1 MENDAIFRV
10 QQGDR
15 DAFASIVEAHKE
27 AVYRWCY
34 CLTREPEEAQDLAQE
49 TFIQAF
55 NKIHQYQPIGS
66 FRAWLTRIAY
76 RQFLSAMEKRRR
88 RQAASSLIEEEVQFI
103 AGLNQEREEA
113 EDDGKFLR
121 LLMDKLP
128 EDYRL
133 CLLMRYENGLS
144 VAEIASAMELTGV
157 NVKVRLFR
165 AKALLAKA
173 VKALERKPHEM

>member
-1 MENDAIFRV
+1 METDAILRV

-15 DAFASIVEAHKE
+15 GAFRALVDSHKE

-34 CLTREPEEAQDLAQE
+34 SLTREPEEAQDLAQE

-55 NKIHQYQPIGS
+55 NKIHQYRPIGS

-76 RQFLSAMEKRRR
+76 RHFLSAMAKRRR
-88 RQAASSLIEEEVQFI
+88 RETAQSLVEEEVQFI

-121 LLMDKLP
+121 KAMDKLP

-144 VAEIASAMELTGV
+144 VAEIASALELTGV

-173 VKALERKPHEM
+173 VKAMERNPHEM